1 MFVSFNKVF
10 NKKPQSQTEVPQAM
24 LDHMNSQLPKGIKY
38 ISSDD
43 GRCTIVSENGS
54 FTLGGIVFR
63 PTEEQKK
70 ILGKNYT
77 YDDVMAYFYNAQ
89 KQMPLELKRDGYI
102 TLNGKDIPID
112 QMSYNPMLPSVQ
124 YVSGS
129 FMAFPQKF
137 PPPFSLTVGV
147 ADGTYSRTLSVSRIP
162 NESVHVAMFQS
173 KEDEPLM
180 IKYSIDEKNHKLNMS
195 VTFNLKYAKTIR
207 DVVESTM
214 IYNAYLSGNALLNGA
229 PLDIITYDIT
239 ATKFD
244 LKSALFWEKV
254 LKVEE
259 RLGVSFLPPMD
270 DVQNDDIILV
280 EELYQNLINHVPIRD
295 TQKLTS
301 IGGNWDFNDANRDI
315 KDSVGL
321 AIFFQFHSIVD
332 AELFGVKFSLPI
344 LTGVCNARIKE
355 INTKEEKPKLVLEDE
370 SEEKK
375 QYMCTMFF
383 LTEEE
388 MEAYIAMGINEMVK
402 IFETAKTVKEYL
414 S

>member
-10 NKKPQSQTEVPQAM
+10 NKKPQSQTEVPKAM
-24 LDHMNSQLPKGIKY
+24 LEHMNKQLPDGVRY

-43 GRCTIVSENGS
+43 GRCTIMSEGES
-54 FTLGGIVFR
+54 LTLGGFIFK
-63 PTEEQKK
+63 PTDEQKK
-70 ILGKNYT
+70 ILGEQFTHKEVL
-77 YDDVMAYFYNAQ
+77 DYFYNAQ
-89 KQMPLELKRDGYI
+89 KPMPLELKKDGYI
-102 TLNGKDIPID
+102 TLNGQEIPIE
-112 QMSYNPMLPSVQ
+112 QMSYNPLLPVE

-129 FMAFPQKF
+129 FVAYPPKF
-137 PPPFSLTVGV
+137 PKPFSLTVG
-147 ADGTYSRTLSVSRIP
+147 DGTYSRVLTMTRIP
-162 NESVHVAMFQS
+162 NESVHVAVYQS

-180 IKYSIDEKNHKLNMS
+180 IQCSIDEKNQKLNMN
-195 VTFNLKYAKTIR
+195 VNFNLKYAKTIR

-214 IYNAYLSGNALLNGA
+214 IYNAYLSGNALLGGA
-229 PLDIITYDIT
+229 PLDIISYDDT

-259 RLGVSFLPPMD
+259 CLGVNFVPPMD
-270 DVQNDDIILV
+270 DVQNDDIVLV
-280 EELYQNLINHVPIRD
+280 EELYQNLINYVPIRD

-301 IGGNWDFNDANRDI
+301 IGGNWDLNDANRDI
-315 KDSVGL
+315 KDSIGL
-321 AIFFQFHSIVD
+321 AIFLQFHSIVD

-383 LTEEE
+383 LNKEE
-388 MEAYIAMGINEMVK
+388 MKAYTAMGINEMIK
-402 IFETAKTVKEYL
+402 RFEVAKTVKEYI

>member
-102 TLNGKDIPID
+102 TLNGQEIPID
-112 QMSYNPMLPSVQ
+112 QMSYNPILPSVK

-147 ADGTYSRTLSVSRIP
+147 ADGTYSRTLTVSRIP
-162 NESVHVAMFQS
+162 NESVHVATFQS

-180 IKYSIDEKNHKLNMS
+180 IKYSIDEKNQKLNMS
-195 VTFNLKYAKTIR
+195 ITFNLKFAKTIR

-214 IYNAYLSGNALLNGA
+214 IYNAYLSGNALLGGA
-229 PLDIITYDIT
+229 PLDVITCDVT

-254 LKVEE
+254 LKIEE
-259 RLGVSFLPPMD
+259 CLGVNFIPPMD